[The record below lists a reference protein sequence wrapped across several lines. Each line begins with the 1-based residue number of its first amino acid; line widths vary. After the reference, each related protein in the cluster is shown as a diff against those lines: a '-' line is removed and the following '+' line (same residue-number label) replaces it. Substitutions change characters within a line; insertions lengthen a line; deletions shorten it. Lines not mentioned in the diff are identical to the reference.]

1 MLVYKKSD
9 TFLIVG
15 MVFSV
20 LIGLTVI
27 GLGVYIVYS
36 VINNW
41 HGTMDPIT
49 TLFAGFAQLYAL
61 LIGVIIVILG
71 ATSFTSFALA
81 IAAIRTHK
89 RKNYKLCKIFSSV
102 SLNPFSIMGANMGL
116 NICRDLKEAE
126 RFLNE

>member
-1 MLVYKKSD
+1 MLVYKKSN

-15 MVFSV
+15 MVYSV
-20 LIGLTVI
+20 IVGLAVI
-27 GLGVYIVYS
+27 GLGAYIVYS
-36 VINNW
+36 VLNNW

-49 TLFAGFAQLYAL
+49 TLISGFVQLYAL

-71 ATSFTSFALA
+71 AISFASFALA
-81 IAAIRTHK
+81 IASIRTHK
-89 RKNYKLCKIFSSV
+89 RKNYKLCKIFSFI

-116 NICRDLKEAE
+116 NICLDLKEAE